1 MSSLFYLLKTLI
13 LKKEKKRKFYK
24 IKRKP
29 VIYVKKF
36 SKFRFVMSL
45 KNTRK

>member
-13 LKKEKKRKFYK
+13 LKKEKKIKFYK

-29 VIYVKKF
+29 VIYVKKI
-36 SKFRFVMSL
+36 SKFKFVMSL

>member
-13 LKKEKKRKFYK
+13 LKKEKKIKFYK
-24 IKRKP
+24 TKRKP

-36 SKFRFVMSL
+36 
-45 KNTRK
+45 